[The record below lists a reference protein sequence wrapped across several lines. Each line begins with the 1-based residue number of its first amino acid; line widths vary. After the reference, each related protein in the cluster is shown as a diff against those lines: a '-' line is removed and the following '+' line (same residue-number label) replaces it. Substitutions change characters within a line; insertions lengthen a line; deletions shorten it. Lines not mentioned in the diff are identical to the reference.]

1 MSELVTSLNSYTPD
15 ALIGG
20 TEIPLLTKVGTLVRG
35 SGTVARG
42 TVLGKI
48 TIGAAT
54 AAVNGPGEAGANT
67 GNGTLTMDAT
77 TPILAGAKAG
87 IYTAKVVRAAL
98 AQVGTTPAVPA
109 QKAIV
114 EFKDPDGK
122 LLEVID
128 LATTPGNTVANQ
140 LKFAILEGTT
150 PFAAGD
156 GFKITVAAGSG
167 YLKPVNSANVD
178 GSAVA
183 ECINA
188 QTVVVAAGA
197 ESKAEVYTQ
206 GMFNGDKLVFGGA
219 DTAATHVDR
228 LRELNI
234 FLTNE
239 Q

>member
-1 MSELVTSLNSYTPD
+1 MAEMVTSLNTYTPD

-20 TEIPLLTKVGTLVRG
+20 TEIPLLAKVETLIRG

-54 AAVNGPGEAGANT
+54 AALNGPGEAGANT

-87 IYTAKVVRAAL
+87 IYTVKVVRAAL

-128 LATTPGNTVANQ
+128 LATTPGNTIANQ
-140 LKFAILEGTT
+140 LKFAVLEGATA
-150 PFAAGD
+150 FVAGD

-188 QTVVVAAGA
+188 QTVVVASGA
-197 ESKAEVYTQ
+197 ELKAEVYTQ
-206 GMFNGDKLVFGGA
+206 GVFNADKLVFGGS
-219 DTAATHVDR
+219 DTAATHANH